1 MKLNIKSEYLR
12 MAFLSAAGRDLAGPA
27 MAEYVAN
34 FLSNLEINNLT
45 PEKEDQI
52 WTITDAVAE
61 EVIRASKMFDPMSS
75 PHEAL
80 GVIEEEWEE
89 YKGEVWQ
96 YNPRKNRDTRPRQR
110 EELIQLAAMAV
121 RAVLDTI
128 DFGKHYEAQPCSP
141 SNNSQNTSTNFSGD

>member
-1 MKLNIKSEYLR
+1 MEQGLV
-12 MAFLSAAGRDLAGPA
+12 DLKTQK
-27 MAEYVAN
+27 
-34 FLSNLEINNLT
+34 EIR
-45 PEKEDQI
+45 I
-52 WTITDAVAE
+52 ARIVAE
-61 EVIRASKMFDPMSS
+61 VAAEVVRANKMFDPMNS

-89 YKGEVWQ
+89 YKGEVWK

-128 DFGKHYEAQPCSP
+128 DFGKHYEAQPCY
-141 SNNSQNTSTNFSGD
+141 QNTTPATN

>member
-1 MKLNIKSEYLR
+1 MMFNPTDVR
-12 MAFLSAAGRDLAGPA
+12 AAFQSAFTMDLHQPA
-27 MAEYVAN
+27 AIQTHVTEFLAAVEMIGGDKTRLTAAKEEGIWKIAHEVA
-34 FLSNLEINNLT
+34 
-45 PEKEDQI
+45 D
-52 WTITDAVAE
+52 
-61 EVIRASKMFDPMSS
+61 EVVRANAMFDPLNS

-89 YKGEVWQ
+89 YKAEVWK

-128 DFGKHYEAQPCSP
+128 DFGKHYEAQPCNP
-141 SNNSQNTSTNFSGD
+141 VNS